1 MKKYVL
7 GFVTLVSMAVISLSA
22 FAGDEHNH
30 VHIDQEGDNLVLD
43 ILQSGMDQHIDLDLG
58 LQYGN
63 VDNLNMWIGQIGQDN
78 DVEFSVSGDGNT
90 VKIIQEGRKNFAG
103 FTSTWG
109 KVNCPNATFCGDID
123 GINNDV
129 FVHQV
134 CTAGANCQ
142 DSETGFHVWGDSNL
156 LRWGQGVA
164 LSNKN
169 DTTFG
174 TDDGAEYGGHKIIA
188 DFHGDNNKIVGYQT
202 NGNTS
207 TPDGHTANL
216 WIYADDNDFWAKQQ
230 NDMSKNLTV
239 KAYNDANV
247 VSIVQKNNASHN
259 ATVLLYGSQPTTL
272 NLLQQGGTAQSYSIN
287 QTCHTNGGCTIN
299 VTQQ

>member
-7 GFVTLVSMAVISLSA
+7 GFVTLVGMALISLSA

-43 ILQSGMDQHIDLDLG
+43 ILQTGTDQHIDLDLG

-90 VKIIQEGRKNFAG
+90 VKILQEGRKNFAG

-109 KVNCPNATFCGDID
+109 KVNCNNATFCGDID

-129 FVHQV
+129 YVHQV

-142 DSETGFHVWGDSNL
+142 DSEVGFHVWGDSNL

-174 TDDGAEYGGHKIIA
+174 TDDGAEHGGHKTIV

-207 TPDGHTANL
+207 TQVHRLKKCAT
-216 WIYADDNDFWAKQQ
+216 
-230 NDMSKNLTV
+230 KNL
-239 KAYNDANV
+239 
-247 VSIVQKNNASHN
+247 KNNN
-259 ATVLLYGSQPTTL
+259 
-272 NLLQQGGTAQSYSIN
+272 I
-287 QTCHTNGGCTIN
+287 I
-299 VTQQ
+299 

>member
-7 GFVTLVSMAVISLSA
+7 GFVTLVGMALISLGA

-43 ILQSGMDQHIDLDLG
+43 ILQTGTDQHIDLDLG

-90 VKIIQEGRKNFAG
+90 VKILQEGRKNFAG
-103 FTSTWG
+103 FASTWG
-109 KVNCPNATFCGDID
+109 KVNCNNATFCGDID

-129 FVHQV
+129 YVHQV

-174 TDDGAEYGGHKIIA
+174 TDDGAEYGGHKTIV
-188 DFHGDNNKIVGYQT
+188 DFHGDNNKVVGYQT

-216 WIYADDNDFWAKQQ
+216 WIYANDNDFWAKQQ
-230 NDMSKNLTV
+230 NDMSKNLSV
-239 KAYNDANV
+239 KAYNDANI
-247 VSIVQKNNASHN
+247 VSIVQRNNASHN

-272 NLLQQGGTAQSYSIN
+272 NLIQQGGTAQTYSIN
-287 QTCHTNGGCTIN
+287 QTCHTSGGCTIN
-299 VTQQ
+299 LTQE